1 MMINLHNSLIDD
13 GKWASVRWKKS
24 VKQMQ
29 GDTVAEVDK
38 HGGYRLTSNARWLI
52 DLSRRTF
59 FFDFETKISLH
70 FFFLSKQVKRD

>member
-59 FFDFETKISLH
+59 FLILKQKFRCI
-70 FFFLSKQVKRD
+70 FFLSKQVKRD